1 MRRYARHVIAFEPM
15 PSLADTLREKFPR
28 RVTVEAMALSDGS
41 GSVELRSPVVN
52 GVVVTGCSTISD
64 EAAATYPGHCA
75 IKVPMERL
83 DNVYRGNV
91 GFIKIDVEG
100 HEQAVLDG
108 AIETIRRCRPRM
120 LVEVDDRMSPG
131 GLERA
136 RSYFTHLGYR
146 GFFVHD
152 GHIKPIER
160 FSIDRMQHPANL
172 PDLTAPLQARQR
184 FGRYIYNFIFL
195 PAQEPEMTVWK
206 MSERLHK
213 LAAH

>member
-1 MRRYARHVIAFEPM
+1 LAGRNRVDVAVFQRGGVVEPGA
-15 PSLADTLREKFPR
+15 LLLRVGQAPP
-28 RVTVEAMALSDGS
+28 AALSTQS
-41 GSVELRSPVVN
+41 
-52 GVVVTGCSTISD
+52 
-64 EAAATYPGHCA
+64 
-75 IKVPMERL
+75 
-83 DNVYRGNV
+83 
-91 GFIKIDVEG
+91 
-100 HEQAVLDG
+100 
-108 AIETIRRCRPRM
+108 
-120 LVEVDDRMSPG
+120 G

-136 RSYFTHLGYR
+136 RNYFTHLGYR

>member
-1 MRRYARHVIAFEPM
+1 
-15 PSLADTLREKFPR
+15 PR
-28 RVTVEAMALSDGS
+28 RRDRDHPAL
-41 GSVELRSPVVN
+41 P
-52 GVVVTGCSTISD
+52 
-64 EAAATYPGHCA
+64 AAHAGG
-75 IKVPMERL
+75 
-83 DNVYRGNV
+83 D
-91 GFIKIDVEG
+91 
-100 HEQAVLDG
+100 
-108 AIETIRRCRPRM
+108 RRPH
-120 LVEVDDRMSPG
+120 VAG

-136 RSYFTHLGYR
+136 RTYFTHLGYR

-195 PAQEPEMTVWK
+195 PSQEPELTVWK

-213 LAAH
+213 LAQN